1 MSIPDEYPRGYF
13 LFDSFKKYNCKAG
26 FNCDRSDLGFH
37 NNAAIEENRAHFLEK
52 IGANPFD
59 LVCLQQAHGNKVYLA
74 EKKDKGSGVSSYFS
88 AIPGYDGIATADRRL
103 PLAILTADCLPV
115 FLLDVKNMAAALLHC
130 GWRGTKDGIALVALD
145 ILKDKFKSRPKD
157 ILCGLG
163 PSIRSCCYEVGL
175 EFREH
180 FSYGL
185 VKRKG
190 RIFFDLTG
198 VNLKQLRGAGILK
211 KNITDSAICTSC
223 RNKHFFSYRK
233 EGDTAGRIMS
243 VIMIK

>member
-1 MSIPDEYPRGYF
+1 MSVPDEYPQGYF
-13 LFDSFKKYNCKAG
+13 LFESFKKYDCIAA
-26 FNCDRSDLGFH
+26 FNCDRRDLGFQH
-37 NNAAIEENRAHFLEK
+37 NPAIKENRAHFLKK
-52 IGANPFD
+52 IKVGPLD
-59 LVCLQQAHGNKVYLA
+59 LVCLQQVHGNRVYLA
-74 EKKDKGSGVSSYFS
+74 EKKDKGSGASSYAS
-88 AIPGYDGIATADRRL
+88 AIAGYDGIATADRRL

-145 ILKDKFKSRPKD
+145 MLKDKFKSRTQD

-180 FSYGL
+180 FPYGL

-190 RIFFDLTG
+190 KTFFDLAG
-198 VNLKQLRGAGILK
+198 ANLKQLYGAGILK

-223 RNKHFFSYRK
+223 RNEHFFSYRE
-233 EGDTAGRIMS
+233 EGSGAGRMMS
-243 VIMIK
+243 VMMLQ